1 MALEQQIFA
10 NQGDD
15 LPAELA
21 SMSVDAIRN
30 RSKLLDNEIRVLKEE
45 SNRLSLELSGL
56 KEKVKENKDKIK
68 LNNQLPYLVANI
80 VEVLEVLPPAV
91 SSLTSLPI
99 SPPLTATPASGCK
112 YSIQHSTQLL

>member
-1 MALEQQIFA
+1 MDLERQIFA
-10 NQGDD
+10 EQDED

-21 SMSVDAIRN
+21 SLSADAIRN

-56 KEKVKENKDKIK
+56 KDKVKENKDKIK

-80 VEVLEVLPPAV
+80 VEVLEVTALS
-91 SSLTSLPI
+91 SSLHRTGPSTGSSVGSSIVL
-99 SPPLTATPASGCK
+99 STP
-112 YSIQHSTQLL
+112 